1 MGTMLFHAHS
11 GLRYLVLLLGVLA
24 IAALLWQ
31 RYGAG
36 PLRLRRIATAAFVGV
51 LDIQVLLGIGLL
63 FVRPFYGA
71 LAGHITMMVVALIV
85 AHIYSVRT
93 KREADVNR
101 AYSLNA
107 IAILAPLVLIVAG
120 ILAIGRSVV

>member
-24 IAALLWQ
+24 VAALLWQ
-31 RYGAG
+31 RYGRG

-51 LDIQVLLGIGLL
+51 LDVQVLLGIALL
-63 FVRPFYGA
+63 FFRPFYGA
-71 LAGHITMMVVALIV
+71 LAGHITMMVLALVV

-107 IAILAPLVLIVAG
+107 IAIIAPLVLVVAG
-120 ILAIGRSVV
+120 IMAIGRSVV